1 MASNAAGAGKQ
12 LQIIFIGDSDVGKT
26 SIFKLFENHEVFQS
40 PVVTIDAQTIERN
53 IVIGPPYETV
63 KLYIYDT
70 AGQERFRTFTRQ
82 YFRNADIAF
91 LVFSITDGDS
101 FHHIREIWIKEIAD
115 NSREGDIE
123 MILIGNKSDLAD
135 ERVNPL
141 STSKQFAD
149 QYEMRFI
156 EMSAIKND
164 DFQKLYDVLKE
175 AVTHVII
182 KKKEGGGMKKKIKI
196 INNDEPAPRDDKWYS
211 KCRI

>member
-12 LQIIFIGDSDVGKT
+12 LRIIFIGDSNVGKT
-26 SIFKLFENHEVFQS
+26 SIFKLFENHKVFKS

-63 KLYIYDT
+63 KLLIYDT

-82 YFRNADIAF
+82 YFRDADIAF

-101 FHHIREIWIKEIAD
+101 FHHIGEIWMKEIAD
-115 NSREGDIE
+115 NRRGDTE

-141 STSKQFAD
+141 STSKQFAE
-149 QYEMRFI
+149 QNEMKFI
-156 EMSAIKND
+156 EMSALKND

-175 AVTHVII
+175 AVTDVI
-182 KKKEGGGMKKKIKI
+182 KKGRRTKEEEIK
-196 INNDEPAPRDDKWYS
+196 INNDEPAPRNDKWYS